1 MKRNGEDTKVDGLV
15 EQGILQEPGMQ
26 RTGVRKGIG
35 LVLVGGGG
43 RGAYHI
49 GVWKAL
55 RDTGLENYITAVS
68 GSSVGG
74 LNAALFIQKDL
85 DKAQDIWKSISMET
99 ILTPRFKSEHSR
111 PALFERDGLGRIIDE
126 GLDMRCFDNGEYN
139 CWIACVRVDGGDNKE
154 EEIQYI
160 NFEGRKVVRKYV
172 CGRTEYFNLKHVQG
186 DDTRKKI
193 LLATSAMPLVFPK
206 EEIDGHHYEDG
217 GIKDNIPLRPL
228 YEIDK
233 SMYEEIEIYENNLK
247 DFKEYIELWIHEVK
261 LPISSAKLMIH
272 NHEQNV
278 RKLKDQVNRIE
289 NYVEQVLYY
298 ARKDNSEKDYLI
310 KSCDLG
316 MIIRNVIKRNQDS
329 LLYQKINIEIEQIN
343 YTVLSDTKWLEFIIN
358 QIVSNSI
365 KYHCQNN
372 CKIIFKVI
380 KTNNIAL
387 EIIDN
392 GIGIKK
398 SDLSKVFNKSFTGE
412 NGRLVS
418 SSTGMGLYIVKR
430 LCDKLGHKIIVES
443 QYNKYTKV
451 TLYFN
456 DDQYYNVVR

>member
-1 MKRNGEDTKVDGLV
+1 MKLKDYLLDRITY
-15 EQGILQEPGMQ
+15 
-26 RTGVRKGIG
+26 
-35 LVLVGGGG
+35 LVLLILMMLMVLFFLL
-43 RGAYHI
+43 
-49 GVWKAL
+49 VFKVSNAL
-55 RDTGLENYITAVS
+55 IW
-68 GSSVGG
+68 SVI
-74 LNAALFIQKDL
+74 LVMALFGVLLIGYDFYQKHSFYKSFLNKLEQL
-85 DKAQDIWKSISMET
+85 DKKCLITELISPPNF
-99 ILTPRFKSEHSR
+99 L
-111 PALFERDGLGRIIDE
+111 E
-126 GLDMRCFDNGEYN
+126 G
-139 CWIACVRVDGGDNKE
+139 
-154 EEIQYI
+154 
-160 NFEGRKVVRKYV
+160 
-172 CGRTEYFNLKHVQG
+172 
-186 DDTRKKI
+186 KI
-193 LLATSAMPLVFPK
+193 LYDA
-206 EEIDGHHYEDG
+206 
-217 GIKDNIPLRPL
+217 L

-272 NHEQNV
+272 NHEQNE

-365 KYHCQNN
+365 KYHCQDN

>member
-1 MKRNGEDTKVDGLV
+1 MKRKGEDTKVDGLV

-49 GVWKAL
+49 GVWNAL

-74 LNAALFIQKDL
+74 LNAALFVQKDL

-233 SMYEEIEIYENNLK
+233 CDVIFAVHLANTDNPINRKRYPNATIFEIFPKGNLGGLIDADGVF
-247 DFKEYIELWIHEVK
+247 DFTAEGA
-261 LPISSAKLMIH
+261 AK
-272 NHEQNV
+272 
-278 RKLKDQVNRIE
+278 RIG
-289 NYVEQVLYY
+289 QGY
-298 ARKDNSEKDYLI
+298 AD
-310 KSCDLG
+310 CHDLFRR
-316 MIIRNVIKRNQDS
+316 MTEIIRSGHEERNVLADAYMKELQYDWCKKKMQEANLD
-329 LLYQKINIEIEQIN
+329 LMMKLNE
-343 YTVLSDTKWLEFIIN
+343 DT
-358 QIVSNSI
+358 
-365 KYHCQNN
+365 
-372 CKIIFKVI
+372 
-380 KTNNIAL
+380 
-387 EIIDN
+387 
-392 GIGIKK
+392 
-398 SDLSKVFNKSFTGE
+398 
-412 NGRLVS
+412 GR
-418 SSTGMGLYIVKR
+418 
-430 LCDKLGHKIIVES
+430 
-443 QYNKYTKV
+443 
-451 TLYFN
+451 
-456 DDQYYNVVR
+456 

>member
-1 MKRNGEDTKVDGLV
+1 
-15 EQGILQEPGMQ
+15 
-26 RTGVRKGIG
+26 
-35 LVLVGGGG
+35 
-43 RGAYHI
+43 
-49 GVWKAL
+49 
-55 RDTGLENYITAVS
+55 
-68 GSSVGG
+68 
-74 LNAALFIQKDL
+74 
-85 DKAQDIWKSISMET
+85 
-99 ILTPRFKSEHSR
+99 
-111 PALFERDGLGRIIDE
+111 
-126 GLDMRCFDNGEYN
+126 
-139 CWIACVRVDGGDNKE
+139 
-154 EEIQYI
+154 
-160 NFEGRKVVRKYV
+160 
-172 CGRTEYFNLKHVQG
+172 
-186 DDTRKKI
+186 
-193 LLATSAMPLVFPK
+193 
-206 EEIDGHHYEDG
+206 
-217 GIKDNIPLRPL
+217 
-228 YEIDK
+228 
-233 SMYEEIEIYENNLK
+233 
-247 DFKEYIELWIHEVK
+247 
-261 LPISSAKLMIH
+261 MIH